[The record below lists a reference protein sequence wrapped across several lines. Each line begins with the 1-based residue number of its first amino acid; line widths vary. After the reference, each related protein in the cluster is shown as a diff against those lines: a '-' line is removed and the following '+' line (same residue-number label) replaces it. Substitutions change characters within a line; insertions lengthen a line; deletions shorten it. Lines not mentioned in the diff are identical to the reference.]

1 MSAWVLL
8 AVELALLGLA
18 WLVAR
23 LPRRDEP
30 QTLPDATR
38 VTQDLPARDR
48 VARRSAARS
57 LLHSAAR

>member
-8 AVELALLGLA
+8 AVELALLALA

-23 LPRRDEP
+23 LPRRGEP
-30 QTLPDATR
+30 QTLPDATPLAQGLR
-38 VTQDLPARDR
+38 ARDR
-48 VARRSAARS
+48 TARRSAARS